1 MKIEKL
7 HVKRIAAIICGICFV
22 LSFNHIYSLFHIQ
35 ADAYGVGEFG
45 YNIWSLLAF
54 IAAFRLFGRMLE
66 RTDARLHCVAAASGF
81 LMAVAIVYGA
91 YAHFVNDIFQS
102 AQVVWLQLAVMA
114 GLATVTIPVSEEIFL
129 LFDKLN
135 QYGERKCECGTKKR
149 YFFIV
154 WFLIFVAYLPIFL
167 WSWPGNFVY
176 DAPFQMAEVVWDGYN
191 THHPLL
197 HTLLMGAAYK
207 FGVSLGDAS
216 TGFQFYTLL
225 QMLVLSAAFAYCAH
239 YLYRRGV
246 PRVYRVCVVL
256 WFALFPMHAMFSI
269 SATKDVMFAAFFL
282 WFLILVVRL
291 LFDREQFRWYTY
303 AGLVFSGVLSCLMR
317 HNMVYAIV
325 AGTVVIFIFVKRSR
339 KQKGYA
345 AGILAAICI
354 LTSLAEAGLVAAT
367 NAKTNDR
374 YRETFGMALQCLA
387 RVAIYRREDIS
398 KTDYDEICIYMEEEG
413 MSTYQPYLADNVKSA
428 TNEELLKENFGNFMK
443 LFVKVGLKFP
453 DEYIEAWVT
462 NTMGFWYPLDRGL
475 YACNPIDFYH
485 KLIWTEHE
493 IVKRS
498 YLNWPRVIYEPLY
511 YYGDYVKAPVLGYLH
526 RTDCWIW
533 FLTYFLLWSI
543 YKKRRDAGLAGIIP
557 LMYLGTCYLGPVA
570 VLRYVYCLVV
580 IVPLIGYVVMRS
592 REENEGRIKEE

>member
-1 MKIEKL
+1 MGWESSDTI
-7 HVKRIAAIICGICFV
+7 F
-22 LSFNHIYSLFHIQ
+22 
-35 ADAYGVGEFG
+35 GVC
-45 YNIWSLLAF
+45 WRLLPRSGF
-54 IAAFRLFGRMLE
+54 LDECLKEQTPDCI
-66 RTDARLHCVAAASGF
+66 AASGF

-317 HNMVYAIV
+317 HNTVYAIV
-325 AGTVVIFIFVKRSR
+325 AGTVVIFIFVK
-339 KQKGYA
+339 
-345 AGILAAICI
+345 
-354 LTSLAEAGLVAAT
+354 
-367 NAKTNDR
+367 
-374 YRETFGMALQCLA
+374 
-387 RVAIYRREDIS
+387 
-398 KTDYDEICIYMEEEG
+398 
-413 MSTYQPYLADNVKSA
+413 
-428 TNEELLKENFGNFMK
+428 
-443 LFVKVGLKFP
+443 
-453 DEYIEAWVT
+453 
-462 NTMGFWYPLDRGL
+462 
-475 YACNPIDFYH
+475 
-485 KLIWTEHE
+485 
-493 IVKRS
+493 IVK
-498 YLNWPRVIYEPLY
+498 
-511 YYGDYVKAPVLGYLH
+511 K
-526 RTDCWIW
+526 
-533 FLTYFLLWSI
+533 
-543 YKKRRDAGLAGIIP
+543 
-557 LMYLGTCYLGPVA
+557 
-570 VLRYVYCLVV
+570 
-580 IVPLIGYVVMRS
+580 
-592 REENEGRIKEE
+592 